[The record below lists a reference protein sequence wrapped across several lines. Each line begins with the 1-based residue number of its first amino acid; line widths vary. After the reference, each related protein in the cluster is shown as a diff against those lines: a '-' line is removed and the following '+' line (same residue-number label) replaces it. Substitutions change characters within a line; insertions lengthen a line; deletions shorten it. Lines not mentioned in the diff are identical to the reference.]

1 MHDELPP
8 MMIQVGEPASHPS
21 SFRLSSSLLIMD
33 HNTHFNQREIPVE
46 ATLDVGA
53 VETALNAL
61 WREKAGAAPAGD
73 DENGALMRARV
84 LNLMFYVTSAEAASE
99 VNEILCGVTTSHPCR
114 ALLMVAEREKEDQ
127 DIKMSV
133 ATFCPDD
140 SDAGERRLCC
150 EQVTLKACGRFTV
163 ELPSAATPLLVS
175 DLPVFLDWQDA
186 LRPDDE
192 VFRSLSRA
200 ADRVVVDS
208 AKFQIPLAEMA
219 ALVRLLSRRRA
230 SDVALSDLNWARLTS
245 WRALLASFY
254 DVLEYRPALEQV
266 SLVIIEYVAPASKT
280 GEERVAPSQSA
291 SLSPAASTPLAPQAL
306 MMAGWLASRL
316 GWHPSPDAANAVSTN
331 NLPDTS
337 ADTARGKLDQPENER
352 ARAVLLEKDG
362 RAIKLLFRL
371 VSRPEMK
378 PGRLARVELKT
389 ESDELAST
397 FVVSR
402 SEDGLYLETQVV
414 RGAEVSTARVL
425 KVRNRSAAV
434 LLSRELEI
442 IQHEEVYEDALRTA
456 ASLVKF

>member
-1 MHDELPP
+1 MDQNIHF
-8 MMIQVGEPASHPS
+8 IQ
-21 SFRLSSSLLIMD
+21 
-33 HNTHFNQREIPVE
+33 QEIPVK
-46 ATLDVGA
+46 ATLDVEA

-84 LNLMFYVTSAEAASE
+84 LNLMFYVTSAEAASG
-99 VNEILCGVTTSHPCR
+99 VNDILSDVTTSHPCR

-133 ATFCPDD
+133 STFCPDS
-140 SDAGERRLCC
+140 SDAGGRRVCC
-150 EQVTLKACGRFTV
+150 EQVTLKACGRYTA

-175 DLPVFLDWQDA
+175 DLPIFLDWQDA

-192 VFRSLSRA
+192 VFQSLSRA

-208 AKFQIPLAEMA
+208 TRFQNPLAEMA
-219 ALVRLLSRRRA
+219 ALLRLLSRKRA
-230 SDVALSDLNWARLTS
+230 SDVALSDLNWSRLTS

-254 DVLEYRPALEQV
+254 DVMEYRPALERISQV
-266 SLVIIEYVAPASKT
+266 MIEYVAPASK
-280 GEERVAPSQSA
+280 
-291 SLSPAASTPLAPQAL
+291 LSGAHLAPQAL

-316 GWHPSPDAANAVSTN
+316 GWHSSPDE
-331 NLPDTS
+331 
-337 ADTARGKLDQPENER
+337 LDQSLNESTR
-352 ARAVLLEKDG
+352 ALLLEKDG
-362 RAIKLLFRL
+362 RRLELLFRL

-389 ESDELAST
+389 ESDGAAST

-402 SEDGLYLETQVV
+402 SQDGLYLETQVV
-414 RGAEVSTARVL
+414 RGEDVQGARVL

-434 LLSRELEI
+434 LLGRELEI
-442 IQHEEVYEDALRTA
+442 IDHDGVYEEALRTA
-456 ASLVKF
+456 ATLLRL